1 MPSNSE
7 QERERLKEEYK
18 EHFRKIRD
26 TKEKLRRSKYVKNI
40 SDAVEQMNA
49 DELLGTVD
57 EFLDKVRNR
66 MIHIESRLDVAM
78 EQFTEN
84 QAEEQ
89 EAFEEDLK
97 KEKARDTLKS
107 IKMEMGLLYSEIEKQ
122 ADELKV
128 DKTVGRKGETNLNEP
143 DGENPIKENKHD

>member
-1 MPSNSE
+1 MSTSSE
-7 QERERLKEEYK
+7 QERQRLKEEYK

-40 SDAVEQMNA
+40 SDAVSQMNA
-49 DELLGTVD
+49 DELLDSVD

-66 MIHIESRLDVAM
+66 MIHIESKLDVAM
-78 EQFTEN
+78 DQFSDDEK
-84 QAEEQ
+84 EEK
-89 EAFEEDLK
+89 EAFENQLK

-122 ADELKV
+122 ADELQI
-128 DKTVGRKGETNLNEP
+128 DKTVGKKEPAERPSAETRNQSHSSSDE
-143 DGENPIKENKHD
+143 